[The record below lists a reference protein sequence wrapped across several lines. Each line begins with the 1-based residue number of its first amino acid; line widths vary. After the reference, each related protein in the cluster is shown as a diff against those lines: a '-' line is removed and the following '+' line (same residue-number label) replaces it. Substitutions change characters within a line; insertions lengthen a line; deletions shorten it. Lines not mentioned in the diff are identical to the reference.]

1 MSFRSITCVFLLIPA
16 MSIIPTYSVADEDD
30 GRNTIVLRPKERN
43 MMLEDMCHYLI
54 GIKRITEA
62 IAEVP

>member
-1 MSFRSITCVFLLIPA
+1 

-43 MMLEDMCHYLI
+43 MMLKDMCHYLI